1 MQNFIRLAAVR
12 GIQGGKAFYLAA
24 IPFATSVRLLRTD
37 RRSIIGRGI
46 NRTRVNRLV
55 DYLLAPGP
63 GHVVPPVHVSV
74 EGDLRFE
81 AHRDTR
87 EAGAVEIE
95 HAADLRIVDGLNRV
109 AAIAKAIERRPGLSR
124 ETLPVCFHVAL
135 SMEACASMFDT
146 LNRRAIK
153 PPPLRT

>member
-12 GIQGGKAFYLAA
+12 GIQGGKAFYLAG
-24 IPFATSVRLLRTD
+24 IPFATSVRLLQTD
-37 RRSIIGRGI
+37 RPSFIGRGI
-46 NRTRVNRLV
+46 NRTRVNRFME
-55 DYLLAPGP
+55 YLLTPGP
-63 GHVVPPVHVSV
+63 GHVVPAVHVSV

-95 HAADLRIVDGLNRV
+95 LAADLHIVDGLNRV
-109 AAIAKAIERRPGLSR
+109 AAIAKAIELRPGLRR

-135 SMEACASMFDT
+135 SKEASATMFDT
-146 LNRRAIK
+146 LNRRASRA
-153 PPPLRT
+153 PALRT